1 MLQSMGSQRVGY
13 DWATELNW
21 TEDTSLYLS
30 IYYILHQNHDF
41 PSGSVIKN
49 PPANAGDV
57 GSTLGLGRP
66 SGEGNDNPLQDS
78 CLGNSMDRGAWKA
91 TVHGIAKESDKT

>member
-1 MLQSMGSQRVGY
+1 M
-13 DWATELNW
+13 
-21 TEDTSLYLS
+21 
-30 IYYILHQNHDF
+30 
-41 PSGSVIKN
+41 IKN
-49 PPANAGDV
+49 PPANAGDA

-78 CLGNSMDRGAWKA
+78 FLGNSMDRGAWKA